1 MHIDAVEW
9 SSPLTLIYSQRFI
22 TLSNESGEMAALRAT
37 PHHTTAML
45 QQITSR
51 APLTTHLQT
60 DRDLSPIISLCV
72 RLLPLNFSLLFPPHV
87 FCVLNHV

>member
-1 MHIDAVEW
+1 MQWAKW

-60 DRDLSPIISLCV
+60 DRDLSPSIISLCV